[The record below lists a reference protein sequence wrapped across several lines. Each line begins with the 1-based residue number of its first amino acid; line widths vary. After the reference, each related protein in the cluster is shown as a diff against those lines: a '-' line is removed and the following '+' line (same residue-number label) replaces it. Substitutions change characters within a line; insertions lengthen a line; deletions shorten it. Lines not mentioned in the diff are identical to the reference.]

1 MSFQNIQR
9 THRFEPAAVQG
20 HIPPELRGTLFRA
33 GPGLFERNGRRIAH
47 PFLADGAIAA
57 VRFEDGRA
65 TRAARFVEGSHFR
78 EEEAAGRFLYA
89 EGGGW
94 FRRLWHSVRGT
105 VKCTG
110 NTSLFT
116 WQGRMFALMEG
127 GHPVEMSTE
136 TLDTLGERDLGVIE
150 RAFSAHP
157 HHVPSRAT
165 TFNFGV
171 RYGRTMQLD
180 LFALPDE
187 GEARLMTTI
196 EVERRTM
203 IHDFIATDKHL
214 VFYVAPV
221 DLDIKRIM
229 LGIGGVDSWFRWRP
243 QLDAHFLVVPIDQPD
258 QVRKVS
264 APAFWVWHYANAF
277 EDGDDLVLDLSR
289 HENLDSLKAL
299 GGAGEVAPPKL
310 HRMRIRASGEVDTE
324 ELSHVPAEFPVVR
337 REERARRYGSLWGI
351 AQARPSRTGVG
362 RFELESGAVDHWE
375 PPEGKE
381 ATEPLL
387 DASERWAMSLI
398 QGKDQS
404 EVAIFAAD
412 AVADGPVATVALG
425 QRFPITYHGVW
436 QPAA

>member
-136 TLDTLGERDLGVIE
+136 TLDTLGERIHRPLP
-150 RAFSAHP
+150 HP
-157 HHVPSRAT
+157 AALCLAQQAIKKRDPRP
-165 TFNFGV
+165 
-171 RYGRTMQLD
+171 TM
-180 LFALPDE
+180 
-187 GEARLMTTI
+187 
-196 EVERRTM
+196 
-203 IHDFIATDKHL
+203 
-214 VFYVAPV
+214 
-221 DLDIKRIM
+221 
-229 LGIGGVDSWFRWRP
+229 GG
-243 QLDAHFLVVPIDQPD
+243 
-258 QVRKVS
+258 
-264 APAFWVWHYANAF
+264 HYI
-277 EDGDDLVLDLSR
+277 DDLQLPSIGSTLTVLGS
-289 HENLDSLKAL
+289 EYCGAL
-299 GGAGEVAPPKL
+299 
-310 HRMRIRASGEVDTE
+310 R
-324 ELSHVPAEFPVVR
+324 
-337 REERARRYGSLWGI
+337 
-351 AQARPSRTGVG
+351 
-362 RFELESGAVDHWE
+362 
-375 PPEGKE
+375 
-381 ATEPLL
+381 
-387 DASERWAMSLI
+387 
-398 QGKDQS
+398 
-404 EVAIFAAD
+404 
-412 AVADGPVATVALG
+412 
-425 QRFPITYHGVW
+425 
-436 QPAA
+436 